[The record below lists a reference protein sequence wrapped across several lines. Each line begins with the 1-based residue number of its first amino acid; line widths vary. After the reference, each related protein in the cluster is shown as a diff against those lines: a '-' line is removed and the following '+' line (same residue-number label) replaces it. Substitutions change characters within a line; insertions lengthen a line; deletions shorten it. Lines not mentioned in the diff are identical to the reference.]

1 MHRIARTIPA
11 ILFLIAINLS
21 CHHAVSI
28 AREDTTAHDEPSDE
42 PTGVYPVFED
52 QADPD
57 GDEIDLDVT
66 DNILGD
72 EGEDVPF
79 SNERADVEEP
89 LDGDTDDDV
98 GVEDASAPEE
108 FDDIIMNEDSDDQYE
123 HYDFNP
129 MGLQMWSDG
138 EFIDGY

>member
-11 ILFLIAINLS
+11 ILFLIAIKF
-21 CHHAVSI
+21 HAVSV
-28 AREDTTAHDEPSDE
+28 AREDTTAHGEPSDE

-57 GDEIDLDVT
+57 GDEIDLDTT
-66 DNILGD
+66 DNILGG

-79 SNERADVEEP
+79 SNERAETEEP
-89 LDGDTDDDV
+89 LDNDSGDDV
-98 GVEDASAPEE
+98 EDGSAPRE
-108 FDDIIMNEDSDDQYE
+108 FDDDIIMNEGSGDQYE
-123 HYDFNP
+123 HFDFNP

-138 EFIDGY
+138 EFSDCY